1 MKESKVSRSTISR
14 IPLYLQ
20 CLKSRE
26 FTKNISA
33 TVIARELGLGDVQVR
48 KDLSAVCG
56 AGRPKTGYDT
66 EELVASLER
75 FLGYDQKSQ
84 VVLVGAGKLGR
95 ARCGS
100 RGCGGGGFREYGL
113 EIGAAFDIAVR
124 QMETS
129 AAGKPIYPMDQLEE
143 YIRQHQ
149 IKAAIIA
156 VPSSQAQA
164 VCDRL
169 VASRII
175 GILSFAPCRLTVPD
189 NVCLQKEDMA
199 LSLAFLNSRINMDM
213 QKEDLL

>member
-75 FLGYDQKSQ
+75 FLGYDRKSQ

-95 ARCGS
+95 ALLDY
-100 RGCGGGGFREYGL
+100 GGFREYGL

-149 IKAAIIA
+149 IRAAIIA

-169 VASRII
+169 VANRII

-199 LSLAFLNSRINMDM
+199 LSLAFLNSRINMDI
-213 QKEDLL
+213 

>member
-95 ARCGS
+95 ALLDY
-100 RGCGGGGFREYGL
+100 GGFREYGL

>member
-75 FLGYDQKSQ
+75 FLGYDRKSQ

-95 ARCGS
+95 ALLDY
-100 RGCGGGGFREYGL
+100 GGFREYGL

-149 IKAAIIA
+149 IRAAIIA

-169 VASRII
+169 VANRII

>member
-75 FLGYDQKSQ
+75 FLGYDRKSQ

-95 ARCGS
+95 ALLDY
-100 RGCGGGGFREYGL
+100 GGFREYGL

-124 QMETS
+124 QMEIS

-149 IKAAIIA
+149 IRAAIIA

-169 VASRII
+169 VANRII

-213 QKEDLL
+213 

>member
-75 FLGYDQKSQ
+75 FLGYDRKSQ

-95 ARCGS
+95 ALLDY
-100 RGCGGGGFREYGL
+100 GGFREYGL
-113 EIGAAFDIAVR
+113 EIGATFDIAVR

-129 AAGKPIYPMDQLEE
+129 AAGKPVYPMDQLEE

-149 IKAAIIA
+149 IRAAIIA

-169 VASRII
+169 VANRII

-213 QKEDLL
+213 

>member
-1 MKESKVSRSTISR
+1 MKESKVSRTTISR

-75 FLGYDQKSQ
+75 FLGYDRKSQ

-95 ARCGS
+95 ALLDY
-100 RGCGGGGFREYGL
+100 GGFREYGL

-149 IKAAIIA
+149 IRAAIIA

-169 VASRII
+169 VANRII

-213 QKEDLL
+213 

>member
-75 FLGYDQKSQ
+75 FLGYDRKSQ

-95 ARCGS
+95 ALLDY
-100 RGCGGGGFREYGL
+100 GGFREYGL

-149 IKAAIIA
+149 IRAAIIA

-169 VASRII
+169 VANRII

-189 NVCLQKEDMA
+189 NVCLQKED
-199 LSLAFLNSRINMDM
+199 LP
-213 QKEDLL
+213 

>member
-75 FLGYDQKSQ
+75 FLGYDRKSQ

-95 ARCGS
+95 ALLDY
-100 RGCGGGGFREYGL
+100 GGFREYGL

-143 YIRQHQ
+143 YIRQH
-149 IKAAIIA
+149 
-156 VPSSQAQA
+156 
-164 VCDRL
+164 R
-169 VASRII
+169 R
-175 GILSFAPCRLTVPD
+175 
-189 NVCLQKEDMA
+189 
-199 LSLAFLNSRINMDM
+199 AFLPGPGGVRPAGGQPDYRHSQLRALPPDRAG
-213 QKEDLL
+213 QRVPAKGRYGAVTGVPQ

>member
-75 FLGYDQKSQ
+75 FLGYDRKSQ

-95 ARCGS
+95 ALLDY
-100 RGCGGGGFREYGL
+100 GGFREYGL

-149 IKAAIIA
+149 IRAAIIA

-169 VASRII
+169 VANRII

-213 QKEDLL
+213 

>member
-1 MKESKVSRSTISR
+1 MKESKVSRTTISR

-75 FLGYDQKSQ
+75 FLGYDRKSQ

-95 ARCGS
+95 ALLDY
-100 RGCGGGGFREYGL
+100 GGFREYGL

-129 AAGKPIYPMDQLEE
+129 AAGKPVYPMDQLEE

-149 IKAAIIA
+149 IRAAIIA

-169 VASRII
+169 VANRII

-213 QKEDLL
+213 

>member
-66 EELVASLER
+66 EELVASQER
-75 FLGYDQKSQ
+75 FLGYDRKSQ

-95 ARCGS
+95 ALLDY
-100 RGCGGGGFREYGL
+100 GGFREYGL

-149 IKAAIIA
+149 IRAAIIA

-169 VASRII
+169 VANRII

-213 QKEDLL
+213 

>member
-75 FLGYDQKSQ
+75 FLGYDRKSQ

-95 ARCGS
+95 ALLDY
-100 RGCGGGGFREYGL
+100 GGFREYGL

-129 AAGKPIYPMDQLEE
+129 AAGKPVYPMDQLEE

-149 IKAAIIA
+149 IRAAIIA

-169 VASRII
+169 VANRII
-175 GILSFAPCRLTVPD
+175 GILRFAPCRLTVPD

-213 QKEDLL
+213 

>member
-1 MKESKVSRSTISR
+1 MKESKVSRTTISR

-75 FLGYDQKSQ
+75 FLGYDRKSQ

-95 ARCGS
+95 ALLDY
-100 RGCGGGGFREYGL
+100 GGFREYGL

-149 IKAAIIA
+149 IRAAIIA

-169 VASRII
+169 VANRII

-189 NVCLQKEDMA
+189 NVCLQKED
-199 LSLAFLNSRINMDM
+199 LP
-213 QKEDLL
+213 

>member
-66 EELVASLER
+66 EKLVASLER
-75 FLGYDQKSQ
+75 FLGYDRKSQ

-95 ARCGS
+95 ALLDY
-100 RGCGGGGFREYGL
+100 GGFREYGL

-149 IKAAIIA
+149 IRAAIIA

-169 VASRII
+169 VANRII

-213 QKEDLL
+213 

>member
-95 ARCGS
+95 ALLDY
-100 RGCGGGGFREYGL
+100 GGFREYGL

-129 AAGKPIYPMDQLEE
+129 AAGKPIYPMEQLEE

-169 VASRII
+169 VANRII

-213 QKEDLL
+213 QKENLL

>member
-75 FLGYDQKSQ
+75 FLGYDRKSQ

-95 ARCGS
+95 ALLDY
-100 RGCGGGGFREYGL
+100 GGFREYGL

-129 AAGKPIYPMDQLEE
+129 AAGKPVYPMDQLEE

-149 IKAAIIA
+149 IRAAIIA

-169 VASRII
+169 VANRII

-213 QKEDLL
+213 

>member
-1 MKESKVSRSTISR
+1 MKESKVSRSTISL

-75 FLGYDQKSQ
+75 FLGYDRKSQ

-95 ARCGS
+95 ALLDY
-100 RGCGGGGFREYGL
+100 GGFREYGL

-129 AAGKPIYPMDQLEE
+129 AAGKPVYPMDQLEE

-149 IKAAIIA
+149 IRAAIIA

-169 VASRII
+169 VANRII

-213 QKEDLL
+213 

>member
-1 MKESKVSRSTISR
+1 MKESKVSRTTISR

-75 FLGYDQKSQ
+75 FLGYDRKSQ

-95 ARCGS
+95 ALLDY
-100 RGCGGGGFREYGL
+100 GGFREYGL

-149 IKAAIIA
+149 IRAAIIA

-169 VASRII
+169 VANRII

-199 LSLAFLNSRINMDM
+199 LSLGFLNSRINMDM
-213 QKEDLL
+213 